1 MTKIEEITLNDYV
14 LTNIDIETGCFVIRL
29 KDDKEYIVYC
39 KELKS
44 GEYGDFA
51 KFIIEKDN
59 KEISLNREVVE
70 IFLKEMRE
78 YEREGI

>member
-1 MTKIEEITLNDYV
+1 MNIQEITLDDYV
-14 LTNIDIETGCFVIRL
+14 LTNIDIETGCFMIRL
-29 KDDKEYIVYC
+29 KDDKEYIVYR
-39 KELKS
+39 KELES

-51 KFIIEKDN
+51 RFFIEKDN

-70 IFLKEMRE
+70 IFLKEVRE

>member
-51 KFIIEKDN
+51 KFFIEKDN